1 MTLNDYLKNHPSQW
15 IEEGQKRE
23 AERQAKREAAYTAIF
38 NFREA
43 VKAAAKEK
51 GLTAR
56 VNEHTFKSQGG
67 LGISGYD
74 LVLFQ
79 GQDNVVFEMY
89 IGEISDAKLAECLKA
104 IDETAAN
111 LQN

>member
-1 MTLNDYLKNHPSQW
+1 MELKINENTPEW
-15 IEEGQKRE
+15 IKTGLKKQQESE
-23 AERQAKREAAYTAIF
+23 ALREAAYTAIF

-56 VNEHTFKSQGG
+56 VNDHTFKSQGG

-74 LVLFQ
+74 LVIFQ
-79 GQDNVVFEMY
+79 GQDNVVFEKY